1 MNIRRF
7 DKWDDMIADY
17 NKNMVAANQ
26 EIQDINNQKVAAIN
40 EYNSN
45 YNNQLNEYN
54 DLMNQQQAN
63 INTYK
68 QTQEDL
74 LDKQLARNNETIE
87 QNRKETTENIN
98 KEKKDAYV
106 DYMKQINQYG
116 GAQEQLASQG
126 LATTGYAESSK
137 VAMYNTYQNRVSA
150 ANTAL
155 TKANV
160 EYDNQMKDAVLNN
173 DVAKAQIA
181 LDTLTKSYELA
192 LKGFEYRNT
201 LFNQKMAYTQD
212 LENMYYNRT
221 NTAQNRID
229 NYRTQINNIYQTQE
243 KMAEEKR
250 QFDEQMAEKKREY
263 DQNFAEEQRQ
273 FNQSLKASK
282 SRSSGSSGGSGSIS
296 LDSLYGDNSGN
307 NGASLNT
314 STKSNNKDVVLTASK
329 TYSPNLSNKTANAF
343 FDSLAKY
350 YTKNGMYVINSSTLE
365 NLLNQG
371 LKNKII
377 NENDYKKI
385 ANYFGVSAE

>member
-7 DKWDDMIADY
+7 DKWDEMVEEY
-17 NKNMVAANQ
+17 NQNILAANQ
-26 EIQDINNQKVAAIN
+26 EVQNINNQKVAAIN
-40 EYNSN
+40 EYNAN

-54 DLMNQQQAN
+54 NLMNQQQAN

-116 GAQEQLASQG
+116 GAQEQLVTQG
-126 LATTGYAESSK
+126 LANTGYNASERI
-137 VAMYNTYQNRVSA
+137 AMYSTYQNRVSA

-192 LKGFEYRNT
+192 LKGFEYKNT

-212 LENMYYNRT
+212 LENMYYNRA

-250 QFDEQMAEKKREY
+250 QFDETMAEKKREY

-273 FNQSLKASK
+273 FNASLKASK
-282 SRSSGSSGGSGSIS
+282 GSSGGTSKQTLEYS
-296 LDSLYGDNSGN
+296 NNTGN
-307 NGASLNT
+307 NNNT
-314 STKSNNKDVVLTASK
+314 NNGLITPANDKVLTVSNK
-329 TYSPNLSNKTANAF
+329 NYSPALSSKAANAF
-343 FDSLAKY
+343 FDQIEKTY
-350 YTKNGMYVINSSTLE
+350 QKNGMYVINASTLQ
-365 NLLNQG
+365 NLLDKG
-371 LKNKII
+371 LENKII
-377 NENDYKKI
+377 TEKDYQKI
-385 ANYFGVSAE
+385 ANYFGVKAG

>member
-1 MNIRRF
+1 
-7 DKWDDMIADY
+7 MIADY

-181 LDTLTKSYELA
+181 LDTLQKSYELA
-192 LKGFEYRNT
+192 LKGFEYKNT

-212 LENMYYNRT
+212 LENMYYNRA
-221 NTAQNRID
+221 NTAQSRID
-229 NYRTQINNIYQTQE
+229 NYKSAINNIYQTQE

-273 FNQSLKASK
+273 FNQSLSLSKKKA
-282 SRSSGSSGGSGSIS
+282 SSGGSLS
-296 LDSLYGDNSGN
+296 LDDLYGSGN
-307 NGASLNT
+307 GGVSLNT
-314 STKSNNKDVVLTASK
+314 PTQSSNKDVVLTASK

-371 LKNKII
+371 LDKNII
-377 NENDYKKI
+377 TKNDYKKI